1 MDGGGGSKTRV
12 PTMILAA
19 PQQGLENL
27 EADGVVV
34 DREDPHPD
42 GELVPLP
49 TRDHPLLL
57 HPRGRSA
64 QKHPAGLF
72 ARRPKSEQRETQLR
86 AGRKPSP
93 QPLGSKPQGEKPE
106 AATAGL
112 RETRASECQTKARK
126 GGRTRPAQQHLMGPR
141 CGRPRRKRKR
151 AETRLGG

>member
-49 TRDHPLLL
+49 PRDHALLL

-72 ARRPKSEQRETQLR
+72 ARRRKSEQRETQLR

-93 QPLGSKPQGEKPE
+93 QPLGSKPQARNPRRRRPGCAKLE
-106 AATAGL
+106 
-112 RETRASECQTKARK
+112 RANARQK
-126 GGRTRPAQQHLMGPR
+126 QGRGGRTRPAQQHLMGPR

-151 AETRLGG
+151 TEARLGG

>member
-34 DREDPHPD
+34 DCEDPHPD

-49 TRDHPLLL
+49 TRDHALLL

-72 ARRPKSEQRETQLR
+72 ARRRKSEQRETQLR

-126 GGRTRPAQQHLMGPR
+126 GGGELAQHSS
-141 CGRPRRKRKR
+141 
-151 AETRLGG
+151 T